1 MWPPYCV
8 TVCLVLFRYG
18 VLFLFVFYLQRNS
31 SPSCRALLWTPGTP
45 MFPPGLRRCSLL
57 VCHSSISQHKAGTN
71 TRALH
76 STSFSN
82 TASFPGHK
90 NKTYAVRALKKIKV
104 YPDKL
109 QTVPLRLVCE
119 PVPKQLPI
127 HTETSA
133 QTQIYNLSCQD
144 SSLLSAQYAC
154 AYLASTTANRLKL
167 NKHVSLFLFLDQC

>member
-1 MWPPYCV
+1 MFYLCNTASFKKIQFNQSTTSLNLTRLIIRLSHDFQKANHFISSSCDPHIVWLFV
-8 TVCLVLFRYG
+8 WFFRYG

-76 STSFSN
+76 STSSSN
-82 TASFPGHK
+82 TASLPGHK

-104 YPDKL
+104 YPD
-109 QTVPLRLVCE
+109 
-119 PVPKQLPI
+119 
-127 HTETSA
+127 
-133 QTQIYNLSCQD
+133 
-144 SSLLSAQYAC
+144 
-154 AYLASTTANRLKL
+154 
-167 NKHVSLFLFLDQC
+167 